1 VENELE
7 IADAIG
13 NNIFALETFLSSLAS
28 RVGHGEEAR
37 ICMEMQKVIEKT
49 KVILD
54 NIKTEKPACFGNVT
68 AIAFE
73 RGDHGCDEC
82 KLHDRCCQLCENQ
95 L

>member
-1 VENELE
+1 
-7 IADAIG
+7 
-13 NNIFALETFLSSLAS
+13 
-28 RVGHGEEAR
+28 
-37 ICMEMQKVIEKT
+37 MIEKT